1 MGTKMITLTEAAVKK
16 VSSILV
22 QEGPDAKLRMYV
34 SGKGCAG
41 LTYGFG
47 ITTETEEDDV
57 TINEG
62 EVTVVIDADSLPY
75 LRGSVVDFIDGLTGS
90 KFDIKNPNA
99 KSACGCGDSFNPY

>member
-1 MGTKMITLTEAAVKK
+1 LITLTENAQKK
-16 VSSILV
+16 VASILV
-22 QEGPDAKLRMYV
+22 NEGPEFKLRMYV

-47 ITTETEEDDV
+47 ITDEVEEDDV
-57 TINEG
+57 AIEEG
-62 EVTVVIDADSLPY
+62 ERTVLIDSQSLPY
-75 LRGSVVDFIDGLTGS
+75 LKGSVVDFIDGLTGS

>member
-1 MGTKMITLTEAAVKK
+1 MITLTENAQKK
-16 VSSILV
+16 VASILSS
-22 QEGPDAKLRMYV
+22 EGPEAKLRMYV

-47 ITTETEEDDV
+47 ITEEVEEDDL

-62 EVTVVIDADSLPY
+62 GVAVVVDSFSLPY
-75 LRGSVVDFIDGLTGS
+75 LKGSVVDFVESLTGS

-99 KSACGCGDSFNPY
+99 KSACGCGDSFNPI

>member
-1 MGTKMITLTEAAVKK
+1 MITLTEAAKTK
-16 VSSILV
+16 VSAILTS
-22 QEGPDAKLRMYV
+22 EGPDAKLRMYV

-47 ITTETEEDDV
+47 ITDFVEEDDI
-57 TINEG
+57 TIDEG
-62 EVTVVIDADSLPY
+62 DVTVLIDSQSLPY
-75 LRGSVVDFIDGLTGS
+75 LKGSVVDFIDGLTGS

>member
-1 MGTKMITLTEAAVKK
+1 MGTKMITLTESARNR
-16 VSSILV
+16 VSTILAN
-22 QEGPDAKLRMYV
+22 EGPDYKLRMYV

-47 ITTETEEDDV
+47 ITSEIEEDDLL
-57 TINEG
+57 IEEG
-62 EVTVVIDADSLPY
+62 DVTVVVDSFSLPY
-75 LRGSVVDFIDGLTGS
+75 LKGSVVDFVESLTGS

>member
-1 MGTKMITLTEAAVKK
+1 MITLTEAARTK
-16 VSSILV
+16 VSAILTS
-22 QEGPDAKLRMYV
+22 EGPDAKLRMYV

-47 ITTETEEDDV
+47 ITDFVEEDDI
-57 TINEG
+57 TIDEG
-62 EVTVVIDADSLPY
+62 DITVLIDSQSLPY
-75 LRGSVVDFIDGLTGS
+75 LKGSVVDFIDGLTGS

>member
-1 MGTKMITLTEAAVKK
+1 MITLTEAAIKK

-22 QEGPDAKLRMYV
+22 DEGPEAKLRMYV

-47 ITTETEEDDV
+47 ITDLVESDDL
-57 TINEG
+57 TIEQG
-62 EVTVVIDADSLPY
+62 DVTVVIDPDSLPY

>member
-1 MGTKMITLTEAAVKK
+1 MGTKMITLTEAAIKK

-22 QEGPDAKLRMYV
+22 NEGPKAKLRMYV

-47 ITTETEEDDV
+47 ITDEVEEDDL
-57 TINEG
+57 TIDQG
-62 EVTVVIDADSLPY
+62 DVVVVIDPDSLPY

-99 KSACGCGDSFNPY
+99 KSSCGCGDSFNPI

>member
-1 MGTKMITLTEAAVKK
+1 MGTKMITLTEAAIKK

-22 QEGPDAKLRMYV
+22 NEGPEAKLRMYV

-41 LTYGFG
+41 LTYGFV
-47 ITTETEEDDV
+47 ITDEVEEDDL
-57 TINEG
+57 TIDQG
-62 EVTVVIDADSLPY
+62 DVVVVIDPDSLPY

>member
-1 MGTKMITLTEAAVKK
+1 MITLTESARNK
-16 VSSILV
+16 VSSILS

-47 ITTETEEDDV
+47 IATETEEDD
-57 TINEG
+57 ISIEEG
-62 EVTVVIDADSLPY
+62 DVTVIVDSFSLPY
-75 LRGSVVDFIDGLTGS
+75 LKGSVVDFVESITGS
-90 KFDIKNPNA
+90 KFDIQNPNA

>member
-1 MGTKMITLTEAAVKK
+1 MITLTENARNK

-22 QEGPDAKLRMYV
+22 EEGPEAKLRMYV

-47 ITTETEEDDV
+47 ITDFVEEDDI

-62 EVTVVIDADSLPY
+62 DVTVVVDSFSLPY
-75 LRGSVVDFIDGLTGS
+75 LKGSVVDFVESLTGS
-90 KFDIKNPNA
+90 RFDIQNPNA
-99 KSACGCGDSFNPY
+99 KSSCGCGDSFNPY

>member
-1 MGTKMITLTEAAVKK
+1 MITLTENAQKK

-57 TINEG
+57 AINEG
-62 EVTVVIDADSLPY
+62 DITVLIDSFSMPY

-99 KSACGCGDSFNPY
+99 KSSCGCGDSFNPI